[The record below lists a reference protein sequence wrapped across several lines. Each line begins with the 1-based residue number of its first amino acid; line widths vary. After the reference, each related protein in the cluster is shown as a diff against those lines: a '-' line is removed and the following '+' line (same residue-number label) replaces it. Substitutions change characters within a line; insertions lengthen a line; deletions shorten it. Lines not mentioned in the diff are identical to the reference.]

1 MQTKDFLA
9 ELRWRSMLQD
19 CTPGLEDYLR
29 GGIRKAYIGF
39 DPTAKSL
46 GIGNYV
52 QIMLLIHLQRCGH
65 QPVVVMG
72 GATGRIGDPSGK
84 DKERDLKSLDEL
96 EANMKAQEI
105 QMRKLID
112 FEHGENK
119 AIWVNNFDFYQNM
132 NVLHFLRDV
141 GKHLT
146 INYMMSKDSVKT
158 RLETGISFTEFSYQL
173 LQAYDFLSLYSHY
186 DCKIQMGGSD
196 QWGNITTG
204 AELIGKCVPHSKAFA
219 LTTPLLTKSDGKKF
233 GKSESGNIWLDAEFT
248 SPYKF
253 YQFWLNGD
261 DADSKKLFRYFSLK
275 SQEEIEAMELQY
287 HDDPIRIK
295 KFLTEELTERI
306 HGSEALE
313 SVQQVS
319 EILFNK
325 NCSNAYLKS
334 LSAGTLKHLSAEI
347 PSYFIPAEQITSE
360 TSLVELM
367 TEITGMLMSKS
378 EARRAIQS
386 NAVSVNKEKIANVET
401 LIPSDQW
408 LHGKFLLIEN
418 GKKNKFI
425 LELA

>member
-9 ELRWRSMLQD
+9 ELSWRSMLQD

-119 AIWVNNFDFYQNM
+119 AIWVNNFDFYHNM

-233 GKSESGNIWLDAEFT
+233 GKSESGNVWLDAEFT

-295 KFLTEELTERI
+295 KLLTEELTERI

-325 NCSNAYLKS
+325 SCSNAYLKS

-347 PSYFIPAEQITSE
+347 PSYLIPAEQIKSE

-367 TEITGMLMSKS
+367 TEITGMLVSKS

-386 NAVSVNKEKIANVET
+386 NAVTVNKEKIVDVEA
-401 LIPSDQW
+401 LIPNEQW
-408 LHGKFLLIEN
+408 LYGKFLLIEN